1 MTHANISATPS
12 AATLPRPRHYLGNQ
26 PVVAVARYQSEQCC
40 DWSMLYHAV
49 SDILE
54 PFSGNDFLDV
64 DLSVVDC
71 SGWPLY
77 DYDCEQINRW
87 FREELTIDDGFEIKW
102 ANICGMRRG
111 DDDPLHV
118 LLGRDT
124 VFDNKNR
131 PIDCYWEVSVLSR
144 DDAEFWKYLLSDT
157 PASIDI
163 RWQPRQE
170 AFSKLVLDWVR
181 ENPDSAERWLTAAPT
196 PQELVG
202 ESKDLDTLITKIKR
216 AIRQGRID

>member
-1 MTHANISATPS
+1 MTHANINATPS

-26 PVVAVARYQSEQCC
+26 PVVAVARYQSEQGC
-40 DWSMLYHAV
+40 DWSMLYHVV
-49 SDILE
+49 SDICE
-54 PFSGNDFLDV
+54 PFSGNDFQAV
-64 DLSVVDC
+64 DLSDVDC

-87 FREELTIDDGFEIKW
+87 FLEELEIDDGFEIEW
-102 ANICGMRRG
+102 ANMCGMHRT
-111 DDDPLHV
+111 DAAPLHV
-118 LLGRDT
+118 LLGQDT
-124 VFDNKNR
+124 VVDENDC

-144 DDAEFWKYLLSDT
+144 DDADFWKYLLSDT
-157 PASIDI
+157 PASINI
-163 RWQPRQE
+163 HWEPRQE
-170 AFSKLVLDWVR
+170 AFSKLVLDWVL
-181 ENPDSAERWLTAAPT
+181 ENPDSAERWLTASPT